1 MDTTAAEA
9 VARRAAVW
17 SAMLVHFKNFE
28 CPPVFGDRTSDPLAP
43 HATLER
49 PYLRSAG
56 TDTE

>member
-17 SAMLVHFKNFE
+17 SSMLVHFESFE
-28 CPPVFGDRTSDPLAP
+28 CLLVFGDLTSDRLAP